1 LVIGAGPAGAVAAR
15 ALARSGARV
24 LLCER
29 GSLPR
34 QRLCGEF
41 VSPEAVA
48 DLAAIGLDLAAQ
60 GAISIR
66 RARFVVTGGL
76 VAETPLDP
84 CGYGLS
90 RHVLDAWLA
99 ASAVAAGAELRLE
112 TPVVAVEGSA
122 ASGFIAQLAGSG
134 EARVAA
140 RFVIAATGKSRAT
153 YRRSGTAA
161 RRTAGWIAF
170 ETHVPHA
177 PVAENGIALY
187 GIPGGYVGLA
197 PVEGGRTNVCMVA
210 RPGAMPEGRDTG
222 AAGALAAFV
231 DTVPALSGWWPEVAA
246 EAAPLCSESG
256 ARFGAA
262 EPVWHDVLQ
271 AGDAA
276 CLPHP
281 VGGDGIAMAIRGG
294 RLAAWTVRAALDGRV
309 APERLTAIYAAAWQ
323 REFRAR
329 LRWCARLH
337 AVLERPWAARALL
350 GTLAGWPAGM
360 RFVVARTRGASRFE
374 DPTRQEVH
382 A

>member
-1 LVIGAGPAGAVAAR
+1 M
-15 ALARSGARV
+15 
-24 LLCER
+24 
-29 GSLPR
+29 
-34 QRLCGEF
+34 
-41 VSPEAVA
+41 
-48 DLAAIGLDLAAQ
+48 
-60 GAISIR
+60 
-66 RARFVVTGGL
+66 
-76 VAETPLDP
+76 
-84 CGYGLS
+84 
-90 RHVLDAWLA
+90 
-99 ASAVAAGAELRLE
+99 
-112 TPVVAVEGSA
+112 
-122 ASGFIAQLAGSG
+122 AQLAGSG
-134 EARVAA
+134 EARIAA

-153 YRRSGTAA
+153 YRRSDRPA
-161 RRTAGWIAF
+161 RRAAGWIAF

-177 PVAENGIALY
+177 PVAANGIALY
-187 GIPGGYVGLA
+187 AMPGGYVGLA

-210 RPGAMPEGRDTG
+210 RPGVMPSGRDTG

-231 DTVPALSGWWPEVAA
+231 NTVPALSGWWPEVAA
-246 EAAPLCSESG
+246 DAAPMCSESG

-294 RLAAWTVRAALDGRV
+294 RLAAWTVRAVLDGRV
-309 APERLTAIYAAAWQ
+309 APERLAAIYAAAWR

-360 RFVVARTRGASRFE
+360 RFVVARDARCVPVRGSH
-374 DPTRQEVH
+374 PQEVH